1 MPGVLAGNLSPIL
14 TIINCGL
21 CQLHQI
27 TKFTSNSFKTSI
39 STKFVVMKNYLLKT
53 LACLLFGGMLLS
65 ATARQ
70 SQSTAPKVTDKQ
82 IKDANANTVAA
93 LVNSV
98 DAAVKLTDDQK
109 TKLQAA
115 LLDVITRSEEARHAM
130 KDDSNLQAWREQKVT
145 DIKAQLKAILTP
157 AQYDE
162 AIKKG
167 SN

>member
-1 MPGVLAGNLSPIL
+1 M
-14 TIINCGL
+14 
-21 CQLHQI
+21 
-27 TKFTSNSFKTSI
+27 
-39 STKFVVMKNYLLKT
+39 
-53 LACLLFGGMLLS
+53 S

>member
-1 MPGVLAGNLSPIL
+1 
-14 TIINCGL
+14 
-21 CQLHQI
+21 
-27 TKFTSNSFKTSI
+27 
-39 STKFVVMKNYLLKT
+39 MKNYLLKT

-109 TKLQAA
+109 TKLQAS
-115 LLDVITRSEEARHAM
+115 LLDS
-130 KDDSNLQAWREQKVT
+130 KLQAWREQKVA